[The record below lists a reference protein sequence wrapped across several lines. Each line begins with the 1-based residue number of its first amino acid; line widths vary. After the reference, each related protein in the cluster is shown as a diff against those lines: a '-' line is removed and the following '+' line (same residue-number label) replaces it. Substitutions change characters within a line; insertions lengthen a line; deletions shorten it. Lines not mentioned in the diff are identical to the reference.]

1 MHGVLIRS
9 KIEMKTEKMRIYE
22 CEHYKYEYDGFDK
35 YAWCHSK
42 DCLSRECIIEY
53 KFCQDLCPFYKKNA
67 EGRYI
72 DIDFDDR
79 CKEICERCKAEL
91 REKAKE
97 TLEEASKET
106 ESALKKML
114 YAKKL
119 SAI

>member
-1 MHGVLIRS
+1 MAKS
-9 KIEMKTEKMRIYE
+9 NKKRIYE
-22 CEHYKYEYDGFDK
+22 CEHYEYEYDDWEK

-42 DCLSRECIIEY
+42 DCLSRECIIKY

-67 EGRYI
+67 EGRCI

-79 CKEICERCKAEL
+79 CKEIRERCKAEL

-114 YAKKL
+114 YARKL
-119 SAI
+119 SMI